1 MDSLLGKVAEK
12 VLGRDNDDRD
22 DDRNDYGNRGNHT
35 DNGGHGY
42 GGHGGRT
49 QDASHGEYSSRD
61 TPGYTRSAANIPS
74 AQQYAEGGYGGH
86 GGRPGEIRPGTEF
99 RPAQGS
105 NAAADYYTGNYD
117 SAIDEA
123 AKHAPEGED
132 KSFFA
137 SALGMVMGKEK
148 QLEEEDVDEDE
159 YVNSHKKMYDNH
171 QQEQAADSRS
181 IGAAAAM
188 QALKKFTGG
197 NGGGSHGSS
206 GGMGG
211 MGGMGGGAAGGQ
223 NAFIGMAMAECV
235 KLFDSKSSQG
245 ALAGGA
251 NKQDA
256 VSAAAQMAMKLM
268 LKSKLQAATGG
279 GGGGMSSMMGG
290 GGSHGGAGGL
300 LGLASQFLAK

>member
-1 MDSLLGKVAEK
+1 MDSLLGKVADK
-12 VLGRDNDDRD
+12 VLGRDDDGLD
-22 DDRNDYGNRGNHT
+22 NGRNDRGNHT

-49 QDASHGEYSSRD
+49 QDTSHTEYGSRD
-61 TPGYTRSAANIPS
+61 TPGYSRSSANIPS
-74 AQQYAEGGYGGH
+74 AQQYAESGYGGH

-105 NAAADYYTGNYD
+105 NSATDYYTGNYN

-159 YVNSHKKMYDNH
+159 YVNSHKKIYGGH
-171 QQEQAADSRS
+171 QQEQVADSRS

-188 QALKKFTGG
+188 QALKKFTSGDVSSG
-197 NGGGSHGSS
+197 HGSS
-206 GGMGG
+206 
-211 MGGMGGGAAGGQ
+211 GGGAAGGQ

-245 ALAGGA
+245 ALASGA

-256 VSAAAQMAMKLM
+256 VSSAAQMAMKLM

-279 GGGGMSSMMGG
+279 GGGGMSSLMGSGGHSG
-290 GGSHGGAGGL
+290 GGSL